1 MGKAKDGSEC
11 YTRQNKA
18 GGSYI
23 TCEGSQNKRAA
34 RSKLKKGGEAPPMI
48 NQKSNV
54 GKINWDRTDTVRGK
68 ARRAGKA
75 RRLTTRPPGRIE
87 TGSLNPGSV
96 ITNFDTSVF
105 VAEAPGVVAMTS
117 TMSPLGQATI
127 DALLGMG
134 ADVSRGISAAVADRN
149 RVGFYNIVFR
159 GKIGSTN
166 AFDIQDAYDTAKG
179 SWFHTNEGLSG
190 NLTNAQVDDMKKRYP
205 DIQLSEVELPPPVS
219 QTPSPTGGTL
229 AERSIAALYP
239 WQRIRDAINVINEIK
254 PDDYSRVLS
263 PDVIKTF
270 NQLNNIPEN
279 PKKYLIAR
287 IQGRKQTGYVGA
299 KNQLINYID
308 ENDRRKYNISVSFE
322 GYDTLDEV
330 LDKMDEYLGVSA
342 EQKKL
347 YKPLSAAQL
356 KRIEGNTAAE
366 GLAFT
371 PDNQFSFRYGF
382 GFVSIVPFAYKK
394 QYVESW
400 RKNEK
405 VKSPQV
411 VFSTNNRSGSA
422 LSDINYQKIKK

>member
-96 ITNFDTSVF
+96 ITDFDTSVF
-105 VAEAPGVVAMTS
+105 VSEAPGVVGMTS
-117 TMSPLGQATI
+117 TMSPATI
-127 DALLGMG
+127 PLPE
-134 ADVSRGISAAVADRN
+134 VSA
-149 RVGFYNIVFR
+149 
-159 GKIGSTN
+159 
-166 AFDIQDAYDTAKG
+166 
-179 SWFHTNEGLSG
+179 
-190 NLTNAQVDDMKKRYP
+190 
-205 DIQLSEVELPPPVS
+205 
-219 QTPSPTGGTL
+219 PTGGTL
-229 AERSIAALYP
+229 AGRSIAALYP